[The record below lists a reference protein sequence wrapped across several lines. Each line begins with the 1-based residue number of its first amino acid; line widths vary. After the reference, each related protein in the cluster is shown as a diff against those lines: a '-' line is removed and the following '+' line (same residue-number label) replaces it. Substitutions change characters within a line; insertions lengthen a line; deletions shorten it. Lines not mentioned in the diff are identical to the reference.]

1 MTEFNQKPKWTV
13 TKAQS
18 QSKILWVL
26 IFFPFL
32 MAVTNI
38 TSRWWSWG
46 GSVADIWGPRKF
58 SDGASNH
65 LIFWHKLG
73 NFFVL
78 FRWFLW
84 IFHYF
89 TKEEDL
95 LCHTLHCPLIAIK
108 KLASV
113 LHFVLVVCAHH
124 QKLSFH
130 TFDQNC
136 RKFAKTVSDNTK
148 QIFFRAPVLPPN
160 WCLSKVWIC
169 FGVLLK
175 WLRSDKCRRECQR
188 PDFSEIIQ
196 KHPPIRGL
204 VWTGKNN

>member
-1 MTEFNQKPKWTV
+1 MTEFNQK
-13 TKAQS
+13 
-18 QSKILWVL
+18 VL

-32 MAVTNI
+32 MLVTNI
-38 TSRWWSWG
+38 MSRWWSWG
-46 GSVADIWGPRKF
+46 GRVADIWGPRKF

-84 IFHYF
+84 IFRYF
-89 TKEEDL
+89 SKEEDL
-95 LCHTLHCPLIAIK
+95 LCHSLHCPLNAIK

-113 LHFVLVVCAHH
+113 LHFEQVVCANH

-136 RKFAKTVSDNTK
+136 QKFAKTVSDNTK
-148 QIFFRAPVLPPN
+148 QVFFYLLIGAWAKCGFVLVCSWSGWEVISAGESAKDQISQRSTKN
-160 WCLSKVWIC
+160 T
-169 FGVLLK
+169 LL
-175 WLRSDKCRRECQR
+175 
-188 PDFSEIIQ
+188 
-196 KHPPIRGL
+196 
-204 VWTGKNN
+204 